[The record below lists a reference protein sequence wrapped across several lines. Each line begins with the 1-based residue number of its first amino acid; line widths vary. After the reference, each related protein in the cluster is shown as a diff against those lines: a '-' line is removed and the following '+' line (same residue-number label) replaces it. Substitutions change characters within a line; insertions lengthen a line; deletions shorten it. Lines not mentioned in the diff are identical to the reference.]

1 MSELGLKSQ
10 VIVEIGFEWMKK
22 WYGTRS
28 EWLSQILIKS
38 IPFNSIIIR
47 CETTSRTI
55 EMENCNRC
63 SQDDNNSNSV
73 KSRNNSK
80 KVKWQLQIDRYK
92 IAKPSTIK

>member
-38 IPFNSIIIR
+38 IAFNSIIIR
-47 CETTSRTI
+47 NS
-55 EMENCNRC
+55 MWDDVENNW
-63 SQDDNNSNSV
+63 NG
-73 KSRNNSK
+73 K
-80 KVKWQLQIDRYK
+80 LQSMFPRRQQQQQR
-92 IAKPSTIK
+92 